1 MVDNSSVVVACGTG
15 SEAASSSSTPPHPQ
29 TPPPG
34 GSLGG
39 ARPKASVVDDG
50 GGLWIAKFPSRNDPV
65 DTGAWEWLVHELAG
79 QAGVVVPSVQ
89 LRRFGSKH
97 HTYLSKRFD
106 RTQVGE
112 RLHFASALTLL
123 ERDDGDDHTEGA
135 SYLELVDLLMRAGA
149 RPTPDMQQLW
159 RRIVFNICVSNVDD
173 HLRNHG
179 FMLGDQGWQLAPAYD
194 MNPDPNGTGLRLNI
208 SEADNALDL
217 ELAMEVAEVCR
228 VDHKTAGRIVAE
240 VSAATATWRDMAA
253 RVGLS
258 RAEQDRME
266 QAFQRAGSRF
276 PLTRSAARSRK

>member
-29 TPPPG
+29 PPPMP
-34 GSLGG
+34 
-39 ARPKASVVDDG
+39 A
-50 GGLWIAKFPSRNDPV
+50 
-65 DTGAWEWLVHELAG
+65 
-79 QAGVVVPSVQ
+79 
-89 LRRFGSKH
+89 
-97 HTYLSKRFD
+97 
-106 RTQVGE
+106 
-112 RLHFASALTLL
+112 
-123 ERDDGDDHTEGA
+123 
-135 SYLELVDLLMRAGA
+135 
-149 RPTPDMQQLW
+149 
-159 RRIVFNICVSNVDD
+159 
-173 HLRNHG
+173 
-179 FMLGDQGWQLAPAYD
+179 AYD

-240 VSAATATWRDMAA
+240 VSAATATWRDRAA